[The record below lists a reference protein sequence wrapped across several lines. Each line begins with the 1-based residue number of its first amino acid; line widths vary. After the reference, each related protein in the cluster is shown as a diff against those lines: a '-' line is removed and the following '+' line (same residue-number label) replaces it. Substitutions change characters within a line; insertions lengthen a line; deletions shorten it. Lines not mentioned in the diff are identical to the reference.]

1 MARPLVMIHGYSSEG
16 TAFDALRDALKR
28 SQHIDAI
35 DIDICTYVSLNNEVT
50 IKDIAEGLDRAF
62 RNHPVLKNE
71 DQEFDAIVH
80 SIHISHGGDP
90 HITETSRYE
99 FPGLPTGSSSVR
111 VVEAIV
117 PKGDDD
123 PARVIMRQA
132 EERVCDLIVMA
143 SHGRSDVAQFFLG
156 RSVAEQVARD
166 SKIPTIICRMYGPRR
181 TTRPIDRFKR
191 ILFVTD
197 LREESKHVLAVAA
210 AIAGKTRAE
219 LETLCIF
226 NEGDVEPADGGQ
238 ATLERFFTEAGGTF
252 GKFRRLHGGVGEEV
266 VEYAGRH
273 KADLVAITTS
283 LGSGVDPKL
292 TDTAE
297 FILRNAPCPVLCVR
311 P

>member
-1 MARPLVMIHGYSSEG
+1 MGPIGPILNSMIRSILFPTDFSAVANSAFPLAV
-16 TAFDALRDALKR
+16 ALAA
-28 SQHIDAI
+28 Q
-35 DIDICTYVSLNNEVT
+35 
-50 IKDIAEGLDRAF
+50 
-62 RNHPVLKNE
+62 
-71 DQEFDAIVH
+71 FDAIVH
-80 SIHISHGGDP
+80 SVHISHGGDP

-111 VVEAIV
+111 VIEAII

-123 PARVIMRQA
+123 PAQVIMRHAA
-132 EERVCDLIVMA
+132 ERICDLIVMA

-166 SKIPTIICRMYGPRR
+166 SKIPTIIARMYGPRR

-197 LREESKHVLAVAA
+197 LREESKYILTVAA
-210 AIAGKTRAE
+210 AIAGKTKAD

-226 NEGDVEPADGGQ
+226 NEGDEEPADGGKAILQ
-238 ATLERFFTEAGGTF
+238 RFFTEAGSSC

-283 LGSGVDPKL
+283 LGSGGDPKL

-297 FILRNAPCPVLCVR
+297 FILRNAPCPVLCMR

>member
-1 MARPLVMIHGYSSEG
+1 MIRSILFPTDFSAVANSAFPLAV
-16 TAFDALRDALKR
+16 
-28 SQHIDAI
+28 AI
-35 DIDICTYVSLNNEVT
+35 
-50 IKDIAEGLDRAF
+50 AA
-62 RNHPVLKNE
+62 
-71 DQEFDAIVH
+71 QFDAIVH
-80 SIHISHGGDP
+80 SVHISHGGDP

-111 VVEAIV
+111 VIEAII

-123 PARVIMRQA
+123 PAQVIMRSA
-132 EERVCDLIVMA
+132 EERGCELIVMA

-156 RSVAEQVARD
+156 RSVAEQVAHD
-166 SKIPTIICRMYGPRR
+166 SQIPTIIARLYGPRR

-191 ILFVTD
+191 ILYVTD
-197 LREESKHVLAVAA
+197 LREDSKQILPVAVSITKRTKA
-210 AIAGKTRAE
+210 T

-226 NEGDVEPADGGQ
+226 NEGDEEPADGGE
-238 ATLERFFTEAGGTF
+238 ATIERFFTEAGSVC

-273 KADLVAITTS
+273 KADLIAITTA
-283 LGSGVDPKL
+283 LGSGGDPKV

-297 FILRNAPCPVLCVR
+297 FIIRNAPCPVLCVH